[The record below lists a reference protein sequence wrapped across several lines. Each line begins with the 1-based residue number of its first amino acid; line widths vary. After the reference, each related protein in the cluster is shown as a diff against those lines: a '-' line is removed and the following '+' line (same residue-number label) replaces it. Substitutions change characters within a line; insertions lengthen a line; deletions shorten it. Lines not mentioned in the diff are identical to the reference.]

1 MPMTS
6 GGGPSKTR
14 LDRMHDEPSGKMESP
29 QPPRVMTDFWTSV
42 YQAID
47 D

>member
-29 QPPRVMTDFWTSV
+29 QPPRVMADFWTSV
-42 YQAID
+42 HQSFD